1 METKKIKRKIETVKT
16 KRCTYIFETVYLDE
30 LTQKAEDAVFD
41 RLVDRVIEQEM
52 ESEKNGKNSQ
62 LQVSN

>member
-1 METKKIKRKIETVKT
+1 METKRMKRKVETIKT
-16 KRCTYIFETVYLDE
+16 KRCTYIFDTVYLGE

>member
-1 METKKIKRKIETVKT
+1 METKRMKRKVETVKT
-16 KRCTYIFETVYLDE
+16 KRCTYIFDTVYLDE
-30 LTQKAEDAVFD
+30 LTQEAEDAVFD
-41 RLVDRVIEQEM
+41 RLADMLIEQEM

>member
-52 ESEKNGKNSQ
+52 ESETNGKNSQ

>member
-1 METKKIKRKIETVKT
+1 METRKIKRKIETVKT

>member
-41 RLVDRVIEQEM
+41 RLVDRVIEQEV